1 MDLIVHKL
9 NVKLLDNISASS
21 GDYETEPFNVQ
32 SFSLFSIHHDWTNVT
47 NSGTKPN
54 IEVYGSN
61 NLNAK
66 FVALGSVVN
75 LEGTS
80 ASLINF
86 EKAGFAYIK
95 IIYRKNNATGG
106 TISTYIN
113 AKVI

>member
-1 MDLIVHKL
+1 MDFIVHKL
-9 NVKLLDNISASS
+9 NVKLIDNISAAA
-21 GDYETEPFNVQ
+21 GNYETEPFNIQ
-32 SFSLFSIHHDWTNVT
+32 SFSLFTIHHDWTGVT

-61 NLNAK
+61 NLDAK
-66 FVALGSVVN
+66 FVALGSLVN
-75 LEGTS
+75 IEGTS

-95 IIYRKNNATGG
+95 VVYTKNNATAG
-106 TISTYIN
+106 TVSTYIN